1 MRTGKTA
8 QSLCSAFAT
17 GGREMA
23 IAASE
28 NYRLLRKQGCTPR
41 NHRLLHCYI
50 LPEGRHA
57 LLHRDRE
64 FERFEK
70 YLALRVIRP

>member
-1 MRTGKTA
+1 MKYEV
-8 QSLCSAFAT
+8 FAT
-17 GGREMA
+17 RGRGMA

-28 NYRLLRKQGCTPR
+28 NYRLLRKQGCTR
-41 NHRLLHCYI
+41 KTIDCCIATFCLRK
-50 LPEGRHA
+50 GQA

-70 YLALRVIRP
+70 YLALRVIHP